1 MQNRK
6 SGVMILLCPCVCRP
20 FLQDTGTVPERS
32 RKVSRKVCADISD
45 TLELSGQFNSLP
57 SERQVERISYV
68 RCEVSGNLA
77 VFIIYLSVVVEVLLA
92 DVSRFHSA
100 ADIGRI
106 GDFFITVVKS
116 VGLV

>member
-1 MQNRK
+1 MC
-6 SGVMILLCPCVCRP
+6 GV
-20 FLQDTGTVPERS
+20 
-32 RKVSRKVCADISD
+32 
-45 TLELSGQFNSLP
+45 
-57 SERQVERISYV
+57 RIAYH
-68 RCEVSGNLA
+68 GA
-77 VFIIYLSVVVEVLLA
+77 VVVVDNTVVVEVLVA